1 MRSLSFYQ
9 ALSLAFEER
18 YFGQIRRHRRTIH
31 PKRNPLIDPS
41 WEEDEGR
48 SF

>member
-18 YFGQIRRHRRTIH
+18 HFGQIRRHRRATH
-31 PKRNPLIDPS
+31 SKRNPLIDPS
-41 WEEDEGR
+41 WEEDEG
-48 SF
+48 